1 LRARFVT
8 LRRFFAAWAGRSTL
22 RLSTR
27 EALELYRGDDETA
40 PLDLANTLGG
50 CALLKGDHGS
60 LAEAMQLWQEA
71 GRLNAE
77 PDVQAG
83 VAESNAEIA
92 RLSAHGAGQGGL
104 SL

>member
-1 LRARFVT
+1 
-8 LRRFFAAWAGRSTL
+8 
-22 RLSTR
+22 
-27 EALELYRGDDETA
+27 
-40 PLDLANTLGG
+40 
-50 CALLKGDHGS
+50 
-60 LAEAMQLWQEA
+60 MQLWQEA